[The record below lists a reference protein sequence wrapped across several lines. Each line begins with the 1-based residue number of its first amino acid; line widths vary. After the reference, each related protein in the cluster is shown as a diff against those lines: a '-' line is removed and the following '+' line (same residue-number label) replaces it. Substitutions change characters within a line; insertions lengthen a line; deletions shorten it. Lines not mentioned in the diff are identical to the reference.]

1 MREEVDRSRF
11 ADFGPY
17 LMFTFSNLSTG
28 SRREAAQGL
37 VMDVHNEVLAL
48 SRNGTTYGHAHFHY
62 CMYARIHMCIELL
75 LLLCVIRIMTAD
87 EFISTT
93 EQVFRKYFY
102 GFSAANILA
111 ECLVF

>member
-1 MREEVDRSRF
+1 MVM
-11 ADFGPY
+11 
-17 LMFTFSNLSTG
+17 LIFTI
-28 SRREAAQGL
+28 ACMPGL
-37 VMDVHNEVLAL
+37 
-48 SRNGTTYGHAHFHY
+48 
-62 CMYARIHMCIELL
+62 CIELL
-75 LLLCVIRIMTAD
+75 LLLCVLRIMTAD